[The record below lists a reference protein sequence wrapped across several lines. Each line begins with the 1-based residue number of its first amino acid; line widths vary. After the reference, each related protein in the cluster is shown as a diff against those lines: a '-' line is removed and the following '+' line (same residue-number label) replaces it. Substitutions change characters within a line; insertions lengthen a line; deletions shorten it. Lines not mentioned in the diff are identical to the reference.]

1 MQRRLSFYMSGF
13 IPAAPQVFLCGFRA
27 AFHCGQVLISYC
39 SVCYFPSRTVEW
51 HHPVCISV
59 FCFCFFSLNG
69 KVRWLESVFWSICF
83 SCNVWTYFKYWCL
96 FPLWCK
102 LWQLTESVRNLD
114 FIFVG
119 VQGVIVRKVRRVY
132 LLCFLTD
139 TNELHSHAVCR
150 DAVNMCTLCAVHACR
165 VVSSADMF
173 TEGPHIS
180 TRLCAK
186 PVKHPAIRVS
196 TCVHTYTHIAYIH
209 CVRRG
214 SGKKKKKKAT
224 EMYLATCYI
233 LH

>member
-1 MQRRLSFYMSGF
+1 M
-13 IPAAPQVFLCGFRA
+13 
-27 AFHCGQVLISYC
+27 
-39 SVCYFPSRTVEW
+39 
-51 HHPVCISV
+51 
-59 FCFCFFSLNG
+59 
-69 KVRWLESVFWSICF
+69 
-83 SCNVWTYFKYWCL
+83 
-96 FPLWCK
+96 
-102 LWQLTESVRNLD
+102 
-114 FIFVG
+114 
-119 VQGVIVRKVRRVY
+119 RKVRRVY

-214 SGKKKKKKAT
+214 SGKRKKKKKKPQKCTWQRAIFCIKCLSRPCVCQ
-224 EMYLATCYI
+224 YKLFWQIFPDVGLACDRPSELWPPGMFVCFSAGAAGTLPPSSNKIY
-233 LH
+233 HTT